1 MDHYNLDQYNFEKIG
16 MELKRLRTEHS
27 YTQEQ
32 IAGDLGCTVS
42 FVSNIENN
50 RAKLNLRVLMYYAR
64 LCNVTVD
71 SILNAGQEEEKQQD
85 ISSARDAEALN
96 ILHQFPPEKQEKII
110 QVLKYIKEQSG
121 CQIHSIW
128 KNFIQVSC

>member
-1 MDHYNLDQYNFEKIG
+1 MDRYNLDQYNFEKIG

-71 SILNAGQEEEKQQD
+71 SILNAGQKEEEQQD

-110 QVLKYIKEQSG
+110 QVLKYIKELDARGINGRQ
-121 CQIHSIW
+121 
-128 KNFIQVSC
+128 

>member
-1 MDHYNLDQYNFEKIG
+1 MEHYNLDQYNFEKIG

-110 QVLKYIKEQSG
+110 QVLKYIQEQ
-121 CQIHSIW
+121 C
-128 KNFIQVSC
+128 V

>member
-1 MDHYNLDQYNFEKIG
+1 MNDYNLDQYNFEKIG

-64 LCNVTVD
+64 LCNVTID
-71 SILNAGQEEEKQQD
+71 SILNAGQDEDRQQD
-85 ISSARDAEALN
+85 ISEARDAEALN
-96 ILHQFPPEKQEKII
+96 ILHQFPPDRQEQII
-110 QVLKYIKEQSG
+110 RVLKYIKEMEAGNTSQD
-121 CQIHSIW
+121 Q
-128 KNFIQVSC
+128 KTER

>member
-1 MDHYNLDQYNFEKIG
+1 MDRYNLDQYNFEKIG

-85 ISSARDAEALN
+85 ISDARDAEALN

-110 QVLKYIKEQSG
+110 QVLKYIKELDARGINGRQ
-121 CQIHSIW
+121 
-128 KNFIQVSC
+128 

>member
-1 MDHYNLDQYNFEKIG
+1 MDRYNLDQYNFEKIG

-71 SILNAGQEEEKQQD
+71 SILNAGQKEEKQQD

-110 QVLKYIKEQSG
+110 QVLKYIKELDARGINGRQ
-121 CQIHSIW
+121 
-128 KNFIQVSC
+128 

>member
-1 MDHYNLDQYNFEKIG
+1 MDRYNLDQYNFEKIG

-71 SILNAGQEEEKQQD
+71 SILNAGQKEEKQQD
-85 ISSARDAEALN
+85 ISDTRDAEALN

-110 QVLKYIKEQSG
+110 QVLKYIKELDARGINGRQ
-121 CQIHSIW
+121 
-128 KNFIQVSC
+128 

>member
-1 MDHYNLDQYNFEKIG
+1 MEHYNLDQYNFEKIG

-64 LCNVTVD
+64 LCNVTID
-71 SILNAGQEEEKQQD
+71 SILNAGQNEDRQQD
-85 ISSARDAEALN
+85 ISEARDAEALN
-96 ILHQFPPEKQEKII
+96 ILHQFPPDRQEQII
-110 QVLKYIKEQSG
+110 RVLKYIKEMEAGNTSHDQ
-121 CQIHSIW
+121 
-128 KNFIQVSC
+128 KTER

>member
-1 MDHYNLDQYNFEKIG
+1 MNDYNLDQYNFEKIG

-64 LCNVTVD
+64 LCNVTID
-71 SILNAGQEEEKQQD
+71 SILNAGQDEDRQQD
-85 ISSARDAEALN
+85 ISETRDAEALN
-96 ILHQFPPEKQEKII
+96 ILHQLPPDRQEQII
-110 QVLKYIKEQSG
+110 RVLKYIKEMEAGNTSHDQ
-121 CQIHSIW
+121 
-128 KNFIQVSC
+128 KTER

>member
-1 MDHYNLDQYNFEKIG
+1 MNDYNLDQYNFEKIG

-50 RAKLNLRVLMYYAR
+50 RAKLNLRVLMYYAK
-64 LCNVTVD
+64 LCNVTID
-71 SILNAGQEEEKQQD
+71 SILNAGQNEGRQQD
-85 ISSARDAEALN
+85 ISAARDAEALN
-96 ILHQFPPEKQEKII
+96 ILHRFPPKRQEQII
-110 QVLKYIKEQSG
+110 KVLKYIKETEA
-121 CQIHSIW
+121 
-128 KNFIQVSC
+128 

>member
-71 SILNAGQEEEKQQD
+71 SILNAGQKEEEQQD

-110 QVLKYIKEQSG
+110 QVLKYIKELDARGINGRQ
-121 CQIHSIW
+121 
-128 KNFIQVSC
+128 